1 MNLKEFRE
9 LTKDL
14 PEETPIA
21 MLLSDGELD
30 YNTTGWINGPEEE
43 IQIEELEI
51 VIAGNWDSVGK
62 NRRSRLDNGLE

>member
-51 VIAGNWDSVGK
+51 VIAGN
-62 NRRSRLDNGLE
+62 